1 MGQRLFGDDRRLFAI
16 QRKDRCPG
24 LFSHDLQ
31 LVDGGRAVDI
41 AGHQHGAAAL
51 LDEVFGQLGGVGR
64 FTIALQAAEHDDG
77 LALVLDD
84 QLRGFLAAHQSD
96 QLLVDDLD
104 HLLGGGQALHDLLP
118 HRAFRDLGAELLRH
132 LVVDVGFQQGHPDF
146 AHRGLDVGLGQ
157 FAVAAQFF
165 EHTGKAVGQRFK
177 CHVRCSSQNDLS
189 ISSR

>member
-1 MGQRLFGDDRRLFAI
+1 MGQRLFGDDRRLFAV

-64 FTIALQAAEHDDG
+64 FTIALQAAEHNDG

-84 QLRGFLAAHQSD
+84 QLRGFLAAHQ
-96 QLLVDDLD
+96 
-104 HLLGGGQALHDLLP
+104 A
-118 HRAFRDLGAELLRH
+118 
-132 LVVDVGFQQGHPDF
+132 
-146 AHRGLDVGLGQ
+146 
-157 FAVAAQFF
+157 
-165 EHTGKAVGQRFK
+165 
-177 CHVRCSSQNDLS
+177 
-189 ISSR
+189 ISSSLTILTTCWAGVRLSMTSCPIARSETLAQNSFATL